1 MAMDRLDPQP
11 WMIAPETQAL
21 VAALTAD
28 GGQVRFVGGC
38 VRDAIVGRPVKDIDL
53 ATPDRPEAVLQ
64 RLKAHAIRAIPTGIE
79 HGTVTAVIGAR
90 HFEITTLRHDIE
102 TFGRHARVAFTDD
115 WVADA
120 ARRDFTINAMSAEPD
135 GTLHDPFGGRADLTD
150 GRVRFVGEPETRI
163 REDVLRLL
171 RFFRFYAYFGRGQPD
186 AASLAAC
193 RALAPLLPGLSGE
206 RVAAET
212 LRLMLAPDP
221 AAVVALMASEKIL
234 AHILP
239 ELTNIARLRA
249 LVFIEAEFGPAD
261 AIRRLAAL
269 LPRDAAQAQALSQR
283 LRLSNDER
291 DRLTELA
298 APPLA
303 VHPGLDARARRRA
316 LYRLG
321 AARFR
326 DLALLAWAGRA
337 AGGDLSPQD
346 AAAWRALAQDAD
358 AWTPIAL
365 PVRGADA
372 LALGVKPGPRVGTL
386 MKAIEAWWEEGD
398 FRAERAACLDKLK
411 ALAASTR

>member
-11 WMIAPETQAL
+11 WMTAPETQAL
-21 VAALTAD
+21 VAALGRD

-38 VRDAIVGRPVKDIDL
+38 VRDAIAGRPVKDIDL
-53 ATPDRPEAVLQ
+53 ATPDRPETVLQ

-79 HGTVTAVIGAR
+79 HGTVTAVIGTR
-90 HFEITTLRHDIE
+90 HFEITTLRHDVE

-135 GTLHDPFGGRADLTD
+135 GTLHDPFGGRADLAA

-193 RALAPLLPGLSGE
+193 RALAHLLPGLSGE

-221 AAVVALMASEKIL
+221 AAVVALMASETIL

-239 ELTNIARLRA
+239 ELTNIMRLRT
-249 LVFIEAEFGPAD
+249 LVFIEAAFGPAD

-283 LRLSNDER
+283 LRVSNDER
-291 DRLTELA
+291 DRLTDLA
-298 APPLA
+298 APSLA
-303 VHPGLDARARRRA
+303 VHPGLDAPTRRRA

-321 AARFR
+321 AACFR
-326 DLALLAWAGRA
+326 DLALLAWAGRE
-337 AGGDLSPQD
+337 AGGDLSPSD
-346 AAAWRALAQDAD
+346 AGAWRALVQEAD

-365 PVRGADA
+365 PVRGADV
-372 LALGVKPGPRVGTL
+372 LALGVKAGPRVGAL
-386 MKAIEAWWEEGD
+386 MKTIEQWWEEGD
-398 FRAERAACLDKLK
+398 FRADRAACLKKLK
-411 ALAASTR
+411 QLVSDS

>member
-1 MAMDRLDPQP
+1 MAMDRLEPQP
-11 WMIAPETQAL
+11 WMTAPETQAL
-21 VAALTAD
+21 VAALSRD

-53 ATPDRPEAVLQ
+53 ATPDRPETVLQ
-64 RLKAHAIRAIPTGIE
+64 RLKAQGIRAIPTGIE
-79 HGTVTAVIGAR
+79 HGTVTAVIGGR
-90 HFEITTLRHDIE
+90 HFEITTLRHDVE

-135 GTLHDPFGGRADLTD
+135 GTLHDPFGGRADLAA

-163 REDVLRLL
+163 CEDVLRLL

-193 RALAPLLPGLSGE
+193 RALAHLLPGLSGE

-221 AAVVALMASEKIL
+221 AAVIALMASEKIL

-291 DRLTELA
+291 DRLTALA
-298 APPLA
+298 APSLA
-303 VHPGLDARARRRA
+303 VHPGLDASARRRA
-316 LYRLG
+316 LYHLG

-326 DLALLAWAGRA
+326 DLALLAWAGRE
-337 AGGDLSPQD
+337 AGGDLSAQD
-346 AAAWRALAQDAD
+346 AAAWRALVQDAD

-372 LALGVKPGPRVGTL
+372 LALGVEAGPRVGTL
-386 MKAIEAWWEEGD
+386 MKAIERWWEEGD
-398 FRAERAACLDKLK
+398 FRADRAACLKKLK
-411 ALAASTR
+411 QLASES